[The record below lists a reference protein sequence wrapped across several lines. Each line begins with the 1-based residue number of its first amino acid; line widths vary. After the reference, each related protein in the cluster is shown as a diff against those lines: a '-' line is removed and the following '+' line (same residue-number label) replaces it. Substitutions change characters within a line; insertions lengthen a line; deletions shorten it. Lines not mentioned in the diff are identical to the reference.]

1 MKKYKRLEEFTL
13 KHIDTLIG
21 EYEHILE
28 SYDNDTPYP
37 SVLTKEVMFNSGF
50 INGKANMILL
60 AITDLEVMR
69 DTIKNEAKK
78 YESEVISDEQG
89 RN

>member
-1 MKKYKRLEEFTL
+1 MKKYERLEEFIN
-13 KHIDTLIG
+13 KYIDTLIG
-21 EYEHILE
+21 EYKHILE

-37 SVLTKEVMFNSGF
+37 SVLTKEDVFNSGF

-69 DTIKNEAKK
+69 DTIKSEVKK
-78 YESEVISDEQG
+78 YDD
-89 RN
+89 